1 MKKKLIIKK
10 LIIFAFVIFF
20 VGSYINQLIT
30 MRKIEN
36 EIATKQSQL
45 EEIQEKNERLQEE
58 VEKINSN
65 SADYLEKLA
74 RERLG
79 MIKPGE
85 KVVNSS
91 DENNKVPVWSYIVRA
106 LFLYQIISYGTRV
119 IIVNFLPNV

>member
-30 MRKIEN
+30 MKKIEN

-91 DENNKVPVWSYIVRA
+91 DEKEAN
-106 LFLYQIISYGTRV
+106 
-119 IIVNFLPNV
+119 PN

>member
-30 MRKIEN
+30 MRKIET

-91 DENNKVPVWSYIVRA
+91 SDEKEAN
-106 LFLYQIISYGTRV
+106 
-119 IIVNFLPNV
+119 PN